1 MSEYRTISTE
11 EELDAL
17 PYGTIVLDKE
27 NSPYQ
32 RHEDVPEWYNVYGGE
47 ESPQEVL
54 VLGPVQ
60 VIFEP
65 EVPKPV
71 LPTTVGSRI
80 KIEYLAACIYDEAI
94 LTPDDGHGSVPI
106 WRVIKQNGKYGWFG
120 WFEAGEDATAWTDS
134 ADYTWELLQDTGAK

>member
-1 MSEYRTISTE
+1 MREYRTISTK

-17 PYGTIVLDKE
+17 PYGAIVLDKE

-32 RHEDVPEWYNVYGGE
+32 RHEDVPEWYNIYGGE
-47 ESPQEVL
+47 ETSQEVL

-65 EVPKPV
+65 EVPKFV
-71 LPTTVGSRI
+71 LPTTNGSRI
-80 KIEYLAACIYDEAI
+80 KITYMGGHVYDEVI
-94 LTPDDGHGSVPI
+94 LTPDDAMGQV
-106 WRVIKQNGKYGWFG
+106 WRIIKNQGKCGWFG

-134 ADYTWELLQDTGAK
+134 ADYTWELLQDTWVK